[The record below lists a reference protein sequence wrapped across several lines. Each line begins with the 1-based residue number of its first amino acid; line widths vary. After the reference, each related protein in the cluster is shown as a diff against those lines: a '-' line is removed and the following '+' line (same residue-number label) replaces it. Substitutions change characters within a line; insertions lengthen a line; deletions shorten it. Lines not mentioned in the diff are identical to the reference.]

1 MIKKSLYMIC
11 TASILSASATMCYKK
26 EHLDPSTIESVT
38 LSGGECKDKL
48 SVNDMK
54 KNGYQVDSMKIQ
66 NGTTGFNYIYVFQK
80 ETTQK
85 QIQTVS
91 PMLNGLSDAELTAR
105 IENIQKK
112 KIEKQEKEEMIA
124 SIDSAKNIYEETCR
138 RCHGDGT
145 ISSYNLA
152 RPLKDLSL
160 EEMQISI
167 RDYSNGTK
175 DNGMAIL
182 MQPYANML
190 VKNDVKGIYNYL
202 KTIK

>member
-26 EHLDPSTIESVT
+26 EHLDPSTIETVA
-38 LSGGECKDKL
+38 LSGGECNDRL

-54 KNGYQVDSMKIQ
+54 KDGYQVDSMKIQ
-66 NGTTGFNYIYVFQK
+66 NGVNGFNYIYVFQK
-80 ETTQK
+80 ENVQK
-85 QIQTVS
+85 QLLSVS
-91 PMLNGLSDAELTAR
+91 PMMNGLSDAELTAR

-112 KIEKQEKEEMIA
+112 KIEKQKKEEII
-124 SIDSAKNIYEETCR
+124 SSLESGKKIYESTCK

-145 ISSYNLA
+145 ISAYNLA
-152 RPLKDLSL
+152 RPLKELSL
-160 EEMQISI
+160 EDIQMSI

-190 VKNDVKGIYNYL
+190 LKNDVKGIYNYL

>member
-1 MIKKSLYMIC
+1 MIKKSLYLIC
-11 TASILSASATMCYKK
+11 TASVLSASATMCYKK
-26 EHLDPSTIESVT
+26 EHLDPSTIET
-38 LSGGECKDKL
+38 IALSGGECKDKL

-66 NGTTGFNYIYVFQK
+66 EGKNGFNYIYVFQK
-80 ETTQK
+80 NSTNNQA
-85 QIQTVS
+85 VS
-91 PMLNGLSDAELTAR
+91 FGNGLTDEELTAR
-105 IENIQKK
+105 LENIQKK
-112 KIEKQEKEEMIA
+112 KKEKIEKEEMVA
-124 SIDSAKNIYEETCR
+124 SIDSAKNLYEDTCR

-145 ISSYNLA
+145 ISAYNLS

-182 MQPYANML
+182 MQPYANL
-190 VKNDVKGIYNYL
+190 LIKKDIDGIYNYL
-202 KTIK
+202 KTLK